1 MIVKGYITH
10 KDSENYSDCADYF
23 SINPR
28 THRIAVSDGVSQS
41 IMPAEWARIL
51 TKSFVS
57 ADWIPG
63 EDVTSL
69 QTLWSNE
76 AHSFLQ
82 SQREA
87 GKNPWMLANCLASK
101 DGAGATI
108 CGVEFTSDKKWS
120 AYILGDSCIV
130 IINKECKIEH
140 IYSSM
145 DAPFGNRPDYYD
157 SFNGMVGKV
166 RNLDGTLDDGE
177 TMLLVSDPFSELFQK
192 NAGSEN
198 ETEIA
203 KTIMSIDC
211 YESFIT
217 MVDSFR
223 REYGMHNDDSTL
235 IIVQYDG
242 SSSINISDEKSLDSL
257 IEEEKYL
264 IEQQRIERQ
273 TRINADNDAWAA
285 ANKHH
290 SIESYESYVS
300 QFVNGLHKKEALR
313 QIEILRKQDEANP
326 LTESQGNVLASDTTR
341 CQTQCITH
349 ETLSEEATAEKGK
362 NSSRK
367 APGSE
372 KGESAEGPSEDPVCS
387 KEEKKVSN
395 LEPSLEVPFAIQQ
408 SQDGNPRELS
418 GEKIYEADGIKQKQ
432 EMQAGCSSEERNT
445 TGNHPEEVVVDT
457 SFDHSNVAICT
468 PPDVDSSDGIDRA
481 EFIQLK
487 ETALT
492 LFKKYHYRF
501 EHEFS
506 RQKWNTDRLERIN
519 KCFEDFWCELEGII
533 YKDL

>member
-23 SINPR
+23 GINPE
-28 THRIAVSDGVSQS
+28 THRIAVSDGVTQS

-51 TKSFVS
+51 TDSFIS
-57 ADWIPG
+57 AAWTPG
-63 EDVTSL
+63 EDVASL
-69 QTLWSNE
+69 QTLWLNE

-87 GKNPWMLANCLASK
+87 GKNPWMLSNCLAAK

-120 AYILGDSCIV
+120 ANILGDSSIV
-130 IINKECKIEH
+130 IINKGCKIEH

-157 SFNGMVGKV
+157 SFNGMVGTA
-166 RNLDGTLDDGE
+166 RNFEGTLDDGE

-192 NAGSEN
+192 NVGSEN
-198 ETEIA
+198 ETKIVQA
-203 KTIMSIDC
+203 VLSIDC

-242 SSSINISDEKSLDSL
+242 SSSINICDEKSLESL
-257 IEEEKYL
+257 IKEEKHQ
-264 IEQQRIERQ
+264 IEQQRIELQ
-273 TRINADNDAWAA
+273 TRINADNDAWET

-290 SIESYESYVS
+290 SIESYESYIS
-300 QFVNGLHKKEALR
+300 QFVNGSHTKEALR
-313 QIEILRKQDEANP
+313 QIEILRKQDEANS
-326 LTESQGNVLASDTTR
+326 LTESPGNVLASDTTR
-341 CQTQCITH
+341 SQTQFITP
-349 ETLSEEATAEKGK
+349 ETISKDVKADKGM

-367 APGSE
+367 APESE
-372 KGESAEGPSEDPVCS
+372 DGESAEGSSEDPVCS
-387 KEEKKVSN
+387 KEEKKSN
-395 LEPSLEVPFAIQQ
+395 LEPYFEVPFTIQHC
-408 SQDGNPRELS
+408 QDGTQCELP
-418 GEKIYEADGIKQKQ
+418 GEEIYEANGIKQKQ
-432 EMQAGCSSEERNT
+432 EIRAGCLSEERNT
-445 TGNHPEEVVVDT
+445 TGNHSEEVVIDT
-457 SFDHSNVAICT
+457 SSDHSNVAICI
-468 PPDVDSSDGIDRA
+468 PHDIDSSDGIDRA
-481 EFIQLK
+481 EFILLK

-492 LFKKYHYRF
+492 LFKKYHSRL

-506 RQKWNTDRLERIN
+506 RQKWNADRLERIN

-533 YKDL
+533 YKDR